1 MSKNDQKEHMSAADM
16 LMQHSQVS
24 DAKFEKRPVG
34 LTGKFSSLCDG
45 DCGDGVCGQCN

>member
-1 MSKNDQKEHMSAADM
+1 MNKKEYMSAADM

-24 DAKFEKRPVG
+24 DANFEKRPVG

-45 DCGDGVCGQCN
+45 NCEGGNCGQCN